1 MALVDALVPVL
12 VPVLATILV
21 GVAWARWGKPVEPD
35 RLTPVILNVGTPCLV
50 FSTLSTLVVPAV
62 ELGIMVLAALLMIGA
77 FLASGHLLIRL
88 TALPAGVFL
97 PPVVF
102 GNLGNLGLPLNL
114 FAFGDAGLEL
124 GLIMFATQSMLFF
137 TVHFWL
143 MSGRASPGMIA
154 RTPHV
159 YAIAVALAF
168 TLSGTAPP
176 AWLTNTTD
184 LIGGLTIPM
193 MLILLGTSLARFRVS
208 TIARPLVLAILRII
222 AGLGVALALIA
233 VLGLDG
239 AARGVVVICCVMP
252 GAVFN
257 YLASVRYNRSPDEVA
272 SYVVVSTVAVLC
284 LLPAIIPLAWW
295 MAGTGP

>member
-1 MALVDALVPVL
+1 MALVEALVPVL

-21 GVAWARWGKPVEPD
+21 GVAWARWGRPVEPD

-62 ELGIMVLAALLMIGA
+62 ELGIMVLAAVLMIGA
-77 FLASGHLLIRL
+77 FLASGRLLIRL

-97 PPVVF
+97 PPLVF

-124 GLIMFATQSMLFF
+124 GLIMFATQSVLFF
-137 TVHFWL
+137 TIHFWL
-143 MSGRASPGMIA
+143 MSGRASLGMFA
-154 RTPHV
+154 KTPHV

-184 LIGGLTIPM
+184 LVGGLTIPM

-208 TIARPLVLAILRII
+208 TIARPLALAILRVV
-222 AGLGVALALIA
+222 AGLGVAWALIA

-239 AARGVVVICCVMP
+239 TASGVMVICCVMP

-295 MAGTGP
+295 VAGSAP

>member
-21 GVAWARWGKPVEPD
+21 GVAWARWGRPVDPD
-35 RLTPVILNVGTPCLV
+35 RLTPLILNVGTPCLV
-50 FSTLSTLVVPAV
+50 FSTLSTLVVPAL
-62 ELGIMVLAALLMIGA
+62 ELGIMVLATLLMIGA
-77 FLASGHLLIRL
+77 FLVTGRLLVRL

-124 GLIMFATQSMLFF
+124 ALIMFATQSVLFF

-143 MSGRASPGMIA
+143 MSGRASPGMFA
-154 RTPHV
+154 KTPHV

-176 AWLTNTTD
+176 IWLTNTTD

-193 MLILLGTSLARFRVS
+193 LLIMLGTSLARFRVS
-208 TIARPLVLAILRII
+208 AIVRPLVLALLRIV
-222 AGLGVALALIA
+222 AGLGVAWALIA
-233 VLGLDG
+233 VLGLEG
-239 AARGVVVICCVMP
+239 TARGVMVICCVMP

-257 YLASVRYNRSPDEVA
+257 YLAAVRYNRSSDEVA
-272 SYVVVSTVAVLC
+272 GYVVVSTLAVLC
-284 LLPAIIPLAWW
+284 LLPVIIPLAWW
-295 MAGTGP
+295 MAGTVP